1 MEEYLTGKIVHDQDT
16 WLQAQTWKG
25 RGWEGKATLD
35 LHSPFSPSFPFP
47 CVACHACCARSFI
60 LSASVL
66 SRLWEQRYCWEY
78 NIPDFTRHGCCH
90 QVTWNVIL
98 YITKLK
104 HQNRLLRVV
113 KIIECIVPSLL
124 RITENNMGG
133 FFRIVFY
140 TILSFHH
147 TWSKGKWFIY
157 VLVAHN
163 FKTKL
168 LLSCF

>member
-1 MEEYLTGKIVHDQDT
+1 MLERLIHEPLAREIRQPLLTLSSLNKI
-16 WLQAQTWKG
+16 
-25 RGWEGKATLD
+25 D
-35 LHSPFSPSFPFP
+35 LIWFDLVFSPFSPSFPFP
-47 CVACHACCARSFI
+47 CVACHACHAYPFI
-60 LSASVL
+60 FSASML
-66 SRLWEQRYCWEY
+66 RRLWDQRYCRKC

-90 QVTWNVIL
+90 QVSWNVIL
-98 YITKLK
+98 LSWNIKTHYCVSLK
-104 HQNRLLRVV
+104 SLS
-113 KIIECIVPSLL
+113 IVLSLL
-124 RITENNMGG
+124 RLTENNMGG

-163 FKTKL
+163 FKIKL